1 MCVLSK
7 QQQQGSDEPKNASSS
22 GSNSDSVTAILDFMN
37 NYAQKLRFS
46 ANKDFVLILGNTGTG
61 KSTLTSLLT
70 GAELKSEEIMAGQF
84 RIVDE
89 SGLISGVSTTTSKT
103 IVPELMID
111 KENGIIY
118 YDCPGFNDSRGVVND
133 MSVTYL
139 IQQLIKYAKQLK
151 LVFTVSYSSVKMTG
165 DRRDFMDL
173 AKHATAFVKNVD
185 EFRDGIAL
193 VVTKVEN
200 HYVKV
205 NGQLHMV
212 DDHKEIEGI
221 IEFLK
226 QAKLDLEHRN
236 HDDILMEEQEIS
248 DNIIKF
254 IDTLLQSNDQKEYD
268 KIEILRLAD
277 EIGPVEDIEILQT
290 EKNAIKSMIFH
301 KIQYVR
307 SENSHFGYTI
317 SDESKNRIHDI
328 IEQLQSRL
336 TNDLLRIGVEIQDF
350 YLQEEKYN
358 TDFKKLKEM
367 LSNGYQ
373 KLSAILSK
381 DLKLF
386 VEQTVETA
394 NTLGIGVTFDSSNQ
408 IWRHIECVEFV
419 KTISNN
425 NLSSFFDISRGL
437 NSTMHYLDESR
448 KWYQFLIDLHDE
460 LSKYK
465 FQKHL
470 PHSNPTITILQK
482 LWSTG
487 GEKDEIT
494 SVDLGLNKFLGE
506 IQFATYYSQFDNN
519 IRLNSFKVKALRTVL
534 YQTTRHIKPIE
545 NHDSLEIRGYNVKM
559 SDVMAECKNHTKYIK
574 VFALNNLF
582 IDTDFDGTGKQ
593 LQLSLIAPKWCVIDD
608 RKIILSG
615 ENGKPHLE
623 PKAKDDAGLHTGG
636 EDGHPGNPGG
646 PSGHFMAIGNEVID
660 GRNLEIHINGG
671 MGGAGQHGGNG
682 A

>member
-7 QQQQGSDEPKNASSS
+7 QQQQSSDEPKNASSS
-22 GSNSDSVTAILDFMN
+22 RSNSDSVTAILEFMN
-37 NYAQKLRFS
+37 DYAQKLRFS

-89 SGLISGVSTTTSKT
+89 SGLISGESTTTSKT
-103 IVPELMID
+103 IVPELMIE

-118 YDCPGFNDSRGVVND
+118 YDCPGFNDSRGAVND

-139 IQQLIKYAKQLK
+139 IQKLIKYAKQLK

-173 AKHATAFVKNVD
+173 AKHATAFVKNV
-185 EFRDGIAL
+185 EKFRDGIAL

-205 NGQLHMV
+205 NRQLHLV

-221 IEFLK
+221 VEFLK
-226 QAKLDLEHRN
+226 QAKLDLANRN
-236 HDDILMEEQEIS
+236 HDNILMDDQEIS

-254 IDTLLQSNDQKEYD
+254 IDILLQTNDQNKYD

-277 EIGPVEDIEILQT
+277 ESGPVEDIEMLQT
-290 EKNAIKSMIFH
+290 ERKAIKSMICH
-301 KIQYVR
+301 KIQYVC
-307 SENSHFGYTI
+307 SKNSHFGYTI

-328 IEQLQSRL
+328 IEHLQSRL

-358 TDFKKLKEM
+358 MDFKTLKDT

-373 KLSAILSK
+373 KLSAIRSK

-386 VEQTVETA
+386 VEQTVEAA
-394 NTLGIGVTFDSSNQ
+394 NSLGIGVTFDSSNQ
-408 IWRHIECVEFV
+408 IWRHIECVEFI

-425 NLSSFFDISRGL
+425 NFSIFFDISRGL

-470 PHSNPTITILQK
+470 PNCNPTSSILQQ
-482 LWSTG
+482 LSSIG
-487 GEKDEIT
+487 GEKDEIN
-494 SVDLGLNKFLGE
+494 SVDLGLNKFLDD
-506 IQFATYYSQFDNN
+506 IKFAAHYSQFDNN
-519 IRLNSFKVKALRTVL
+519 IQLNSFKVKALQKVL
-534 YQTTRHIKPIE
+534 YQTTRSIQPIE

-559 SDVMAECKNHTKYIK
+559 SDVMAEYQNHKKYIK

-593 LQLSLIAPKWCVIDD
+593 LQLSLIAPKWYVIDY
-608 RKIILSG
+608 RKMILSG
-615 ENGKPHLE
+615 ENGKPHPEL
-623 PKAKDDAGLHTGG
+623 KAEDDAGPYRGG
-636 EDGHPGNPGG
+636 KDGHPGNPGG

-660 GRNLEIHINGG
+660 SQNLEIHINGG

-682 A
+682 L